1 MSSTDRQLRPEL
13 PDGILGIVSTHDF
26 VGQRSCG
33 F

>member
-13 PDGILGIVSTHDF
+13 PMLGIVSTHDF